1 MNRTSL
7 ALIAVAVCAQLASA
21 DPQTE
26 RVRKLAAE
34 NSAALASGNY
44 ARLVDLT
51 YPKVVGM
58 IGGRD
63 KMIETLRRGS
73 EDMKAH
79 GSAILGTEV
88 GEPKE
93 VVTAG
98 DKQFAIVPMT
108 VRVQI
113 PTARCDRRVFSLPSR
128 KIVAK
133 RGHSSTAPALL
144 KSLERTGENSRRSF
158 QIFPLSSHC
167 LLASRQSL
175 NPNET

>member
-1 MNRTSL
+1 MTYRTSL
-7 ALIAVAVCAQLASA
+7 ALLALAVCAQLASA

-26 RVRKLAAE
+26 RIRKLAAE
-34 NSAALASGNY
+34 NSAALTSGNY

-51 YPKVVGM
+51 YPKVVEM

-108 VRVQI
+108 VRVQVPDGTLRSKGFLIAISEDRGKTWTFIDGAGVTKEPGKEREKLAQVI
-113 PTARCDRRVFSLPSR
+113 PDLPTQLSLPAR
-128 KIVAK
+128 E
-133 RGHSSTAPALL
+133 PPE
-144 KSLERTGENSRRSF
+144 LESK
-158 QIFPLSSHC
+158 
-167 LLASRQSL
+167 
-175 NPNET
+175 